1 MAELN
6 LRETF
11 KKSGVYIDVTSAIL
25 RDPNNVFGVKRDDT
39 DEVIIASGTPMVKVS
54 TGIYTYSFD
63 EPIGE
68 TGLTY
73 TYWVEWVYEG
83 RTYRDVHQV
92 TGSVEGGIL
101 AAPTRQMTK
110 YVNWIKRE
118 FSPLELVLAKDGDE
132 VIEQQVENAIRYWNN
147 NSAYK
152 ISDVYEY
159 TPGTDRVQID
169 ANFKTVVDVIPT
181 KKTTFIWNDHPLW
194 TLTGITVLDNVTTDL
209 IMMSEAFRNYRIYV
223 GTNFRHWFHK
233 SDDPTVGGYL
243 YCVNVPAGVSSVY
256 VIGTKRITEN
266 ENIISPHILDWILYY
281 SKALVKQ
288 VEGNILRKTAIIDMP
303 LDGQALY
310 TEGREEQKALQESL
324 ARNSRWVVF
333 MKRK

>member
-1 MAELN
+1 MAEIN

-11 KKSGVYIDVTSAIL
+11 RRNGTLIDVTSAIL
-25 RDPNNVFGVKRDDT
+25 SDPTGTFGAKRDDT
-39 DEVIIASGTPMVKVS
+39 DVVIVADGVAMIKVE

-83 RTYRDVHQV
+83 RTYRDEHQV
-92 TGSVEGGIL
+92 TGSIEDDII
-101 AAPTRQMTK
+101 PTRQMDK
-110 YVNWIKRE
+110 YVSWIKRE
-118 FSPLELVLAKDGDE
+118 FSPLELVVAKDSDD

-152 ISDVYEY
+152 VSDVYDY
-159 TPGTDRVQID
+159 PPGTTRVQID
-169 ANFKTVVDVIPT
+169 ANFKSVVDVIPT

-223 GTNFRHWFHK
+223 GTNFRHWFHR

-243 YCVNVPAGVSSVY
+243 YCVNVPAGVGSLY
-256 VIGTKRITEN
+256 VIGTKRVTAN
-266 ENIISPHILDWILYY
+266 ENITSPYILDWILYY
-281 SKALVKQ
+281 AKALVKQ
-288 VEGNILRKTAIIDMP
+288 IEGNVLRKTAIIDMS

-310 TEGREEQKALQESL
+310 SEGREEQKELKDSL